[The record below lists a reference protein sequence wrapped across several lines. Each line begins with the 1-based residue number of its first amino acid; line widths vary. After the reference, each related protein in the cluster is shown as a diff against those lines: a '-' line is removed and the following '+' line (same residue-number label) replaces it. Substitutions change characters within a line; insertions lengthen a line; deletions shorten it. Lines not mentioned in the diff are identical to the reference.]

1 MMNHIMRFVRDEEG
15 ATAVEYWLLIGLVA
29 AAIIGAVTALGTS
42 MSQTF
47 TNLSNSMGGAG
58 GLGAASGSGSGS

>member
-1 MMNHIMRFVRDEEG
+1 MNHIMRFVRDEEG
-15 ATAVEYWLLIGLVA
+15 VTALEYGLLAALIGAV
-29 AAIIGAVTALGTS
+29 IIGAVTALGTS